1 MEGVDSR
8 RRVLE
13 GVDSQRVGMRKR
25 VRMAWE
31 KVVGERR
38 Q

>member
-1 MEGVDSR
+1 MEGVDSQ
-8 RRVLE
+8 RRVME

-25 VRMAWE
+25 VRRAWE

>member
-8 RRVLE
+8 RRVME
-13 GVDSQRVGMRKR
+13 GVDSRRVGMRKT
-25 VRMAWE
+25 VRRAWE